1 MQQIKI
7 MDLSYVNLEYA
18 NGLLELDKGY
28 IEKLCVTD
36 SMLNN
41 LKKRYDCKRSR
52 KTDTK
57 LFNREKYVL
66 QHIILNVY
74 WKLGVKLKNT

>member
-1 MQQIKI
+1 

-18 NGLLELDKGY
+18 NGELDKGY
-28 IEKLCVTD
+28 IEILCVTD

-41 LKKRYDCKRSR
+41 LKKRYGCKRSR

-57 LFNREKYVL
+57 LFNKEKYVL
-66 QHIILNVY
+66 QQIILNVY
-74 WKLGVKLKNT
+74 